1 MTTRLT
7 LSLARSAAL
16 LATLGALAT
25 THAANAARAP
35 GIDGV
40 RFPEVRTVRYQC
52 DGGKTLSVRYFNSQD
67 NQAAVFRI
75 GGKPVLAVSTVSA
88 SGARY
93 VGGRYEWWTKGEE
106 GTLRDLMQA
115 ENAAPALAGCHAKP

>member
-1 MTTRLT
+1 MPDRLMLSRTRI
-7 LSLARSAAL
+7 AAL
-16 LATLGALAT
+16 LAVLCASAT
-25 THAANAARAP
+25 AHAARAP

-40 RFPEVRTVRYQC
+40 RFPEVRTMRYQC
-52 DGGKTLSVRYFNSQD
+52 DGGKTLAVRYFNSPD

-75 GGKPVLAVSTVSA
+75 AGKPLLAVSTVSA

-115 ENAAPALAGCHAKP
+115 ENAAPALANCHAAP

>member
-1 MTTRLT
+1 MLSRTRI
-7 LSLARSAAL
+7 AAL
-16 LATLGALAT
+16 LAVLCASAT
-25 THAANAARAP
+25 AHAARAP

-40 RFPEVRTVRYQC
+40 RFPEVRTMRYQC
-52 DGGKTLSVRYFNSQD
+52 DGGKTLAVRYFNSPD

-75 GGKPVLAVSTVSA
+75 EGKPLLAVSTVSA

-93 VGGRYEWWTKGEE
+93 VGGRYEWWTKGET

-115 ENAAPALAGCHAKP
+115 ETAAPVLANCHAAP

>member
-1 MTTRLT
+1 MPRHLILSRTRIV
-7 LSLARSAAL
+7 AL
-16 LATLGALAT
+16 LAFVCASAT
-25 THAANAARAP
+25 AQAARAP

-40 RFPEVRTVRYQC
+40 RFPEVRTMRYQC
-52 DGGKTLSVRYFNSQD
+52 DGGKTLTVRYFNSQD

-75 GGKPVLAVSTVSA
+75 DGKPVLAVSTVAA

-93 VGGRYEWWTKGEE
+93 VGGRYEWWTKGES

-115 ENAAPALAGCHAKP
+115 ENAAPVLADCKAGS

>member
-1 MTTRLT
+1 MTTRPL
-7 LSLARSAAL
+7 LSCARTVAL
-16 LATLGALAT
+16 LATLGACT
-25 THAANAARAP
+25 AANAAHAP

-40 RFPEVRTVRYQC
+40 RFPDVRTVRYQC
-52 DGGKTLSVRYFNSQD
+52 DGGKTLSVRYFNSPD
-67 NQAAVFRI
+67 NQAAVFRLE
-75 GGKPVLAVSTVSA
+75 GKPVLAISTVSA

-115 ENAAPALAGCHAKP
+115 ENAAPALANCHAKP

>member
-1 MTTRLT
+1 MTTRPI
-7 LSLARSAAL
+7 LSCARAVAL
-16 LATLGALAT
+16 LATLGAC
-25 THAANAARAP
+25 AAAHAARAP

-40 RFPEVRTVRYQC
+40 RFPDVRTVRYQC
-52 DGGKTLSVRYFNSQD
+52 DGGKTLSVRYFNSPD

-75 GGKPVLAVSTVSA
+75 DGKPVLAVSTVSA

-115 ENAAPALAGCHAKP
+115 ENAAPALANCQAKP

>member
-1 MTTRLT
+1 MPDRPILSRTRT
-7 LSLARSAAL
+7 VAL
-16 LATLGALAT
+16 LAFLCAGATAQ
-25 THAANAARAP
+25 AARAP

-40 RFPEVRTVRYQC
+40 RFPEVRTMRYQC
-52 DGGKTLSVRYFNSQD
+52 DGGKTLTVRYFNSPD

-75 GGKPVLAVSTVSA
+75 EGKPVLAVSTVAA

-93 VGGRYEWWTKGEE
+93 VGGRYEWWTKGES

-115 ENAAPALAGCHAKP
+115 EGTAPVLANCHAAP